1 MGWLPELPA
10 SDHNLV
16 PVNTTSSVCNS
27 VVTLHCYGGGKYRFT
42 PMKKFIILLAF
53 AIGCPHEVLRGQV
66 AAGLGGITGVVTDAS
81 GATVS
86 GAEVQIDNERLAI
99 HRKIT
104 TGGGGVFN
112 APALVPS
119 PGYQI
124 TVSAPGFAQ
133 FQNRNVTVLVG
144 QALNIRA
151 ALELQ
156 TATARIEVQEGAPV
170 TENKIDVSQNVTQT
184 QIENLPIN
192 GRRVDSFVLL
202 TPTVVPDGT
211 FGLLSFRGI
220 SGGNTFLTDGND
232 TTESFYGENAGRTRV
247 PTQISQDA
255 VQEFQVLSSAYSAE
269 YGRAT
274 GGVVNTVTRSGTNT
288 LAGTAFWFFRNRTLN
303 ARDPFSTINPSE
315 ARHQFGGSI
324 SGPIVKNK
332 LFFFLNTEEQR
343 REFPLVSSIINPAAI
358 NAVTRTFNGC
368 GVATGTTPAATPAQC
383 AAINGT
389 LPRFFGVLPR
399 SGNQDTALGKIDFR
413 PSDRNSFSFS
423 FNYEHFNSP
432 NGIQTGAVVTSGGAL
447 NSNGIDDVQVRYGR
461 AQWTFIPT
469 GNIVNEARFG
479 WFKDRQT
486 DAINQDLLDPRLG
499 ALSLSVNG
507 VAIGS
512 ANYIPRIQP
521 SESRFQYA
529 DNLSWTKGNHNL
541 KFGVDYLNTEDYT
554 NQLLNGN
561 GNYVYTNANA
571 FALDYSGNSTGAKN
585 YASFQQAFGRRDVD
599 VKFQDIALYA
609 QDQHRIRPNLT
620 LYYGIRYEYTFT
632 PTPPLKNAD
641 YPQTGRIPDYGKNIG
656 PRAGFSW
663 ALNNGE
669 TVIRSGYGIYYGRF
683 PGSSYNSLFTT
694 NNLYQQSLTLQTSN
708 AAQLAVAPVFP
719 NLLSSPAGT
728 PGAATVGFAVDGLRT
743 PSSQQADFAIQQ
755 ALGKRTSVSVSYIWS
770 RAAHLI
776 TVRDLNLREPSNSV
790 TYNILNTSGAT
801 VGSYTTPVYL
811 STDRIDPRYSRVIGV
826 DNGGNSYYSGLAIQI
841 QRRLAKRFE
850 GSVAY
855 TWSHAI
861 DNAQGSGGFSGNNA
875 PSTLFNGNY
884 SADRGPSSLDVRQRL
899 VINWLYSPVFTS
911 SPSAFARFAVNNWQL
926 ADITTIQT
934 GTPVTESLGVT
945 AGLSSAQL
953 TQAGLPAN
961 FAFTGSTLNGFGGS
975 GRVPF
980 LGLGVLRLP
989 NTYRTDVRLSKIL
1002 PFTERFRTTLN
1013 FEVFNLTNTI
1023 TYTSI
1028 TNRGYTANGFN
1039 ISPAAGLGTPTQS
1052 SGFPDGTNARRA
1064 QASIR
1069 IDF

>member
-1 MGWLPELPA
+1 MK
-10 SDHNLV
+10 NLARLL
-16 PVNTTSSVCNS
+16 
-27 VVTLHCYGGGKYRFT
+27 TLALAVFT
-42 PMKKFIILLAF
+42 
-53 AIGCPHEVLRGQV
+53 AIVSGQV
-66 AAGLGGITGVVTDAS
+66 AAGLGGITGVVTDSS

-86 GAEVQIDNERLAI
+86 GADVQIDNENLGI

-112 APALVPS
+112 AAALVPNA
-119 PGYQI
+119 GYSV
-124 TVSAPGFAQ
+124 TVNAPGFTQ

-144 QALNIRA
+144 QNVNIRA
-151 ALELQ
+151 ALDVQ
-156 TATARIEVQEGAPV
+156 SAVTRVEVVDEAPV

-184 QIENLPIN
+184 QIDNLPIN

-202 TPTVVPDGT
+202 TPTVVPDGS

-232 TTESFYGENAGRTRV
+232 TTETFYGENAGRTRV

-274 GGVVNTVTRSGTNT
+274 GGVVNTVTRSGTNQ
-288 LAGTAFWFFRNRTLN
+288 LGGTAFWFFRNRTLD

-324 SGPIVKNK
+324 HGPIKKDK

-343 REFPLVSSIINPAAI
+343 REFPLVSSIISPSAI
-358 NAVTRTFNGC
+358 NASTRTFTGC
-368 GVATGTTPAATPAQC
+368 GVASGATPAATPAQC
-383 AAINGT
+383 AALNGT
-389 LPRFFGVLPR
+389 LARFFGVLPR
-399 SGNQDTALGKIDFR
+399 TGDQDTALGKIDWR
-413 PSDRNSFSFS
+413 PNDRNSVSFS

-447 NSNGIDDVQVRYGR
+447 NSNGTDDVQVRYGR
-461 AQWTFIPT
+461 AQWTFVPT
-469 GNIVNEARFG
+469 GNIVNESRFG
-479 WFKDRQT
+479 WFKDRQADSLST
-486 DAINQDLLDPRLG
+486 EFSDPRLG
-499 ALSLSVNG
+499 SLSLSVNG

-512 ANYIPRIQP
+512 GNYIPRIQP

-529 DNLSWTKGNHNL
+529 DNLSWTRGNHNL
-541 KFGVDYLNTEDYT
+541 KFGVDFLNTEDYT

-561 GNYVYTNANA
+561 GSYVYSSANA
-571 FALDYSGNSTGAKN
+571 LALDYSGNTTGAKN
-585 YASFQQAFGRRDVD
+585 YTSFTQGFGRRDVD
-599 VKFQDIALYA
+599 AKFQDIAVFA
-609 QDQHRIRPNLT
+609 QDSYRIRPNLT
-620 LYYGIRYEYTFT
+620 LYYGLRYEYTFT

-641 YPQTGRIPDYGKNIG
+641 YPQTGRIPEYGKNFG

-663 ALNNGE
+663 AINNGN
-669 TVIRSGYGIYYGRF
+669 TVIRSGYGIYHGRY

-694 NNLYQQSLTLQTSN
+694 NNLYQQTLVLQPAN
-708 AAQLAVAPVFP
+708 AAQAAIAPVFP

-728 PGAATVGFAVDGLRT
+728 PGAAVVGFAVDNLRT
-743 PSSQQADFAIQQ
+743 PMSQQADFAIQQ
-755 ALGKRTSVSVSYIWS
+755 ALGKNTSISISYIWS

-776 TVRDLNLREPSNSV
+776 TVRDLNLRNPSNFV
-790 TYNILNTSGAT
+790 TYNILDTNGAT
-801 VGSYTTPVYL
+801 TGTYTTPVYL
-811 STDRIDPRYSRVIGV
+811 ASDRIDPRYNRIIGV
-826 DNGGNSYYSGLAIQI
+826 DNGGNSYYSGLALQL
-841 QRRLAKRFE
+841 QRRFSKRLQ
-850 GSVAY
+850 GNASY

-875 PSTLFNGNY
+875 PGSLFNGNY
-884 SADRGPSSLDVRQRL
+884 QADRGPSSLDVRQRL
-899 VINWLYSPVFTS
+899 VINWIYSPTFTTS
-911 SPSAFARFAVNNWQL
+911 TGFFARYLINGWQL
-926 ADITTIQT
+926 SDLTTIQT

-945 AGLSSAQL
+945 SGLTAAQL
-953 TQAGLPAN
+953 TTVGVNGA
-961 FAFTGSTLNGFGGS
+961 FAFTGSLNGSGGS

-980 LGLGVLRLP
+980 LGLGTLRLP
-989 NTYRTDVRLSKIL
+989 NTYRTDARLSKVL

-1028 TNRGYTANGFN
+1028 TNRGYNASGFN
-1039 ISPAAGLGTPTQS
+1039 ITPAAGLGTPTQS

-1064 QASIR
+1064 QVSIR

>member
-1 MGWLPELPA
+1 
-10 SDHNLV
+10 
-16 PVNTTSSVCNS
+16 
-27 VVTLHCYGGGKYRFT
+27 
-42 PMKKFIILLAF
+42 MKNLAF
-53 AIGCPHEVLRGQV
+53 LITLAIGASTGALYGQV
-66 AAGLGGITGVVTDAS
+66 AAGLGGITGVVTDPS

-86 GAEVQIDNERLAI
+86 GAAVLVDNERLGI
-99 HRKIT
+99 HRTFT
-104 TGGGGVFN
+104 TSGGGGFN
-112 APALVPS
+112 APALVPNS
-119 PGYQI
+119 GYSV
-124 TVSAPGFAQ
+124 TVNAPGFSQ
-133 FQNRNVTVLVG
+133 FRNQNITILVG
-144 QALNIRA
+144 QNVNIRA
-151 ALELQ
+151 TLA
-156 TATARIEVQEGAPV
+156 VQAAITKIDIQDDAPI

-184 QIENLPIN
+184 QIDNLPIN

-202 TPTVVPDGT
+202 TPTVVPAGT

-274 GGVVNTVTRSGTNT
+274 GGVVNTVTRSGTNRF
-288 LAGTAFWFFRNRTLN
+288 AGTAFWFFRNRTLD
-303 ARDPFSTINPSE
+303 ARDPFSTINPAE

-324 SGPIVKNK
+324 SGPIKKDK

-343 REFPLVSSIINPAAI
+343 RDFPLISSILNPSVINS
-358 NAVTRTFNGC
+358 NTRTFTNC
-368 GVATGTTPAATPAQC
+368 GVATGGLPAATSPQC
-383 AAINGT
+383 AAINST
-389 LPRFFGVLPR
+389 LSRFFGVIPR
-399 SGNQDTALGKIDFR
+399 TGDQDTALGKIDWR
-413 PSDRNSFSFS
+413 PNDRNSVSLS

-432 NGIQTGAVVTSGGAL
+432 NGIQTGAVNTGAGAITG
-447 NSNGIDDVQVRYGR
+447 NGIDDVQVRYGR
-461 AQWTFIPT
+461 AQWTFVPT

-479 WFKDRQT
+479 WFKDRQA
-486 DAINQDLLDPRLG
+486 DAVNQALLDPRYG
-499 ALSLSVNG
+499 ALTLSVSNQPL
-507 VAIGS
+507 GS

-541 KFGVDYLNTEDYT
+541 KFGVDILQTEDYT

-561 GNYVYTNANA
+561 GNYVYPNANA
-571 FALDYSGNSTGAKN
+571 FALDYSGNTTGTKN
-585 YASFQQAFGRRDVD
+585 YTSFQQAFGRRDVD
-599 VKFQDIALYA
+599 AKFQDLAVFA
-609 QDQHRIRPNLT
+609 QDSYRVRPNLT
-620 LYYGIRYEYTFT
+620 VYYGLRYEYTFT
-632 PTPPLKNAD
+632 PTPPIKNAD
-641 YPQTGRIPDYGKNIG
+641 YPQTGRIPDYGKNFG

-663 ALNNGE
+663 AVNGGN

-694 NNLYQQSLTLQTSN
+694 NNLYQQSLTLQTSVPAQ
-708 AAQLAVAPVFP
+708 AAAAPVFP

-728 PGAATVGFAVDGLRT
+728 PGAATVGFAVNGLRT
-743 PSSQQADFAIQQ
+743 PNSQQADFAIQQ
-755 ALGKRTSVSVSYIWS
+755 ALGRNSSFTVSYIWS

-776 TVRDLNLREPSNSV
+776 TVRDLNLLTPTHSL
-790 TYNILNTSGAT
+790 TYNILDTAGNTT
-801 VGSYTTPVYL
+801 GSYTTPVYL

-826 DNGGNSYYSGLAIQI
+826 DNGGNSYYSGLALQF
-841 QRRLAKRFE
+841 QRRFSQHFE
-850 GSVAY
+850 GTAAY

-861 DNAQGSGGFSGNNA
+861 DNGQGDGGFSGNNA
-875 PSTLFNGNY
+875 PGSLFNGDY

-911 SPSAFARFAVNNWQL
+911 STNMFARYLINNWQL
-926 ADITTIQT
+926 SDITTIQT
-934 GTPVTESLGVT
+934 GTPVTESLNVSS
-945 AGLSSAQL
+945 GLSAAQL
-953 TQAGLPAN
+953 TQSGLPAN

-975 GRVPF
+975 NRVPF
-980 LGLGVLRLP
+980 LGLGTLRLP

-1028 TNRGYTANGFN
+1028 INRAYNANGLN
-1039 ISPAAGLGTPTQS
+1039 IAPAPGLGTPTAS
-1052 SGFPDGTNARRA
+1052 AGFPDGTNARRA